1 LKIRSRLLHR
11 TNDNASIVPSEQVWL
26 AHLEQKGK
34 TMSNSKHV
42 RQQIDGMASGECRYI
57 GREDVHVYCRNP
69 LVSITGIDGR
79 TRWER
84 QPGAARYSV
93 ACPAAGLRYGTW
105 VPASEA
111 AGTVSRILQG
121 VAVNADAA

>member
-1 LKIRSRLLHR
+1 LLA
-11 TNDNASIVPSEQVWL
+11 D
-26 AHLEQKGK
+26 LEQKDN
-34 TMSNSKHV
+34 TMSSTKYL

-69 LVSITGIDGR
+69 LISVTGVDGR
-79 TRWER
+79 ERWER

-105 VPASEA
+105 VTACEA
-111 AGTVSRILQG
+111 ASTVGGILQG
-121 VAVNADAA
+121 FAVTVNAA